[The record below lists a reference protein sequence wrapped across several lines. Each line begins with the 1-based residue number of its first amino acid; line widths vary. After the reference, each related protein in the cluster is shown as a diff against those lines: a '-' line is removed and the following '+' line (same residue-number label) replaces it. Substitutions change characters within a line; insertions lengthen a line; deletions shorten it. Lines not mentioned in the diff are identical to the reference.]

1 VRDIARCPSDRA
13 ARSTQALGIMK
24 RGLIHWAFLAA
35 MCLPQLCPA
44 QDDFALTQ
52 EEISRRREI
61 YQALSADITK
71 PLIDADDEALKNRI
85 TRPTGPRRTNEK
97 DFYPDRA
104 KRAGVQGEVLLVYVL
119 EATGRVSNVQILRSS
134 GSKLLDP
141 AAIQSI
147 RHTAFARSVLLDGT
161 PVRAFLTTRTL
172 FQLANSSGEVTPN
185 KSLERSRD
193 D

>member
-1 VRDIARCPSDRA
+1 MNSIESAKASWSEGQERISKQGYPVKFWIVLPYLS
-13 ARSTQALGIMK
+13 LG
-24 RGLIHWAFLAA
+24 LL
-35 MCLPQLCPA
+35 
-44 QDDFALTQ
+44 
-52 EEISRRREI
+52 

-85 TRPTGPRRTNEK
+85 TQPTGPRRTSEK

-134 GSKLLDP
+134 GSTLLDP

-147 RHTAFARSVLLDGT
+147 RHTAFARSLLLDGT
-161 PVRAFLTTRTL
+161 PVRAFLTTRTF
-172 FQLANSSGEVTPN
+172 FQLANSAGEVTPN